1 MGKIF
6 IGMFSGIFIGAV
18 IYELLNSTNPE
29 FLKKVGD
36 MTNKKL
42 DEFCSCPSGVV
53 NKSDETV

>member
-42 DEFCSCPSGVV
+42 DELCSPSGIV
-53 NKSDETV
+53 NKSDETI